1 MKVIGLSGGI
11 GSGKSTVSYYL
22 STLGIPVFSADMATR
37 AAVEKGSPC
46 LPDIIALLGTDC
58 LLEDGGINRALA
70 SEKVFHDLA
79 LLQQFEKI
87 LKEHM
92 RAEERR
98 FLAQHRACGT
108 RLVVLD
114 VPLLIECDWREDVDS
129 IWLVKTP
136 KELRIR
142 RAMQRDHVSEEE
154 MTFRINSQRHSEE
167 VEGFADVIIDNSGSF
182 EHTKVQIREN
192 LKKIINIYYL
202 KEDTK

>member
-46 LPDIIALLGTDC
+46 LPELIELLGSDC
-58 LLEDGGINRALA
+58 SLEDGGINRALA
-70 SEKVFHDLA
+70 SEKVFRDRN
-79 LLQQFEKI
+79 LLKKFEAI
-87 LKEHM
+87 LQKQT

-98 FLAQHRACGT
+98 FLEQHRASGT
-108 RLVVLD
+108 MLVVLD
-114 VPLLIECDWREDVDS
+114 VPLLIECDWRDDVDS

-136 KELRIR
+136 NELRIR
-142 RAMQRDHVSEEE
+142 RTMQRDHVSEEE
-154 MTFRINSQRHSEE
+154 MTFRINSQRPSEE

-182 EHTKVQIREN
+182 EHTKVQIQEN
-192 LKKIINIYYL
+192 LKKIINI
-202 KEDTK
+202 

>member
-22 STLGIPVFSADMATR
+22 ATLGIPVFSADAATR
-37 AAVEKGSPC
+37 TAVKKGSPC

-58 LLEDGGINRALA
+58 LLEDGEINRALA

-98 FLAQHRACGT
+98 FLAQHRANGT
-108 RLVVLD
+108 KLVVLD
-114 VPLLIECDWREDVDS
+114 VPLLIECDWQEDVDS

-136 KELRIR
+136 KELRIH

-154 MTFRINSQRHSEE
+154 MTFRINSQRPSEE

-182 EHTKVQIREN
+182 EHTKVQIQEN
-192 LKKIINIYYL
+192 LKKIINI
-202 KEDTK
+202 

>member
-22 STLGIPVFSADMATR
+22 STLGIPVFSADAATR
-37 AAVEKGSPC
+37 TAVKKGSPC

-58 LLEDGGINRALA
+58 LLEDGEINRALA

-98 FLAQHRACGT
+98 FLAQHRASGT
-108 RLVVLD
+108 KLVVLD
-114 VPLLIECDWREDVDS
+114 VPLLIECDWRDDVDS

-136 KELRIR
+136 KKLRIR

-154 MTFRINSQRHSEE
+154 MTFRINSQRPAEE
-167 VEGFADVIIDNSGSF
+167 VERFADVIIDNSGSF
-182 EHTKVQIREN
+182 EHTKVQIQEN
-192 LKKIINIYYL
+192 LKIIINNI
-202 KEDTK
+202 

>member
-22 STLGIPVFSADMATR
+22 STLGIPVFSADAATR

-108 RLVVLD
+108 KLVVLD
-114 VPLLIECDWREDVDS
+114 VPLLIECDWRDDVDS

-154 MTFRINSQRHSEE
+154 MSFRINSQRPSEE

-182 EHTKVQIREN
+182 EHTKVQIQEN
-192 LKKIINIYYL
+192 LKKII
-202 KEDTK
+202 DF

>member
-11 GSGKSTVSYYL
+11 GSGTSTVSYYL
-22 STLGIPVFSADMATR
+22 STLSIPVFSADAAFR

-192 LKKIINIYYL
+192 LKKIINIY
-202 KEDTK
+202 

>member
-192 LKKIINIYYL
+192 LKKIINI
-202 KEDTK
+202 

>member
-22 STLGIPVFSADMATR
+22 STLGIPVFSADAATR
-37 AAVEKGSPC
+37 TAVKKGSPC

-58 LLEDGGINRALA
+58 LLEDGEINRALA

-79 LLQQFEKI
+79 LLQQYEKI
-87 LKEHM
+87 LQEHM

-98 FLAQHRACGT
+98 FLAGHRACGT
-108 RLVVLD
+108 KLVVLD

-136 KELRIR
+136 KELRIL

-154 MTFRINSQRHSEE
+154 MTFRINSQRPSEE
-167 VEGFADVIIDNSGSF
+167 VEQYADVIIDNSGSF
-182 EHTKVQIREN
+182 ENTKVQIQEN
-192 LKKIINIYYL
+192 LKKIINI
-202 KEDTK
+202 

>member
-192 LKKIINIYYL
+192 LKKIINIY
-202 KEDTK
+202 